1 MDLETTRL
9 LLVLT
14 LTIANFVVIRQF
26 NKIRDL
32 KEDVKVIKVDLSLER
47 GRANMAENKLLQRD
61 MLAEK
66 LTGSVVSMSERNLE
80 LTNKLTETL
89 DQLKDLKQEVEAWK
103 ARSVT

>member
-14 LTIANFVVIRQF
+14 LTIATFVVIRQF

>member
-9 LLVLT
+9 LFVLT
-14 LTIANFVVIRQF
+14 LTIATFVVIRQF
-26 NKIRDL
+26 NKIKDL
-32 KEDVKVIKVDLSLER
+32 KDEIKFVKADLSIER

>member
-14 LTIANFVVIRQF
+14 LTIATFVVIRQC

>member
-14 LTIANFVVIRQF
+14 LTIATFVVIRQF

-32 KEDVKVIKVDLSLER
+32 KEDVKVVKVDLSLER